1 MLSTNLSQ
9 NNERIGGTYEM
20 FAEIVV
26 RETIALNAVEETK
39 TEGPPC
45 SSANWKVMAKLS
57 HEQSKMTLK

>member
-1 MLSTNLSQ
+1 MK
-9 NNERIGGTYEM
+9 RIGGTYEM

-39 TEGPPC
+39 TEGSPC
-45 SSANWKVMAKLS
+45 SSANWKVMGKLS